1 MSGYSIGARARR
13 LARCHGDFGR
23 LWAGET
29 VSLLGSEITVLALPL
44 VAILELHASPAQ
56 LGILTAA
63 RWAPYLA
70 LTLPAGVWVD
80 RHRRRPV
87 LVAADLGQAGL
98 LLAVPVLAAL
108 GALGI
113 GGLVVVAFGVGTCSV
128 FFELAYRAYLP
139 AIVEHDELTEANSK
153 LSVSQSLAEVGG
165 PSLGA
170 LLVQAASA
178 PFAILLDGLSFL
190 ASAAGL
196 LAIRRREPAPD
207 RPPRRNLRSDLL
219 AGFALTLRDRVLL
232 AFAGE
237 AATYNFFWQAVQVL
251 LPLFVVRELG
261 FSVGEFGLVLTIGSV
276 GALLGAAL
284 TARVA
289 RRFGLGRTVVVAAVA
304 GDLAP
309 LALPGVH
316 GHGPAAFTILA
327 CAFFVQGAGIT
338 GCNVH
343 VNSIRQQIT
352 PPGLLGRMNAAYRLV
367 VYGVVPLGAL
377 AGGALAAAAGVRVT
391 LLAATAGLLTTSL
404 WLVFSPVRRARTIDD
419 LPTRSVPAP
428 T

>member
-13 LARCHGDFGR
+13 LARDQGDFGR

-56 LGILTAA
+56 LGLLTAA

-113 GGLVVVAFGVGTCSV
+113 GGL
-128 FFELAYRAYLP
+128 
-139 AIVEHDELTEANSK
+139 
-153 LSVSQSLAEVGG
+153 
-165 PSLGA
+165 
-170 LLVQAASA
+170 LVQAASA

-196 LAIRRREPAPD
+196 LAIRRREAAPD
-207 RPPRRNLRSDLL
+207 PPARRDLRSDLL

-261 FSVGEFGLVLTIGSV
+261 FSVGEFGLVLAIGIV

-284 TARVA
+284 TARAA
-289 RRFGLGRTVVVAAVA
+289 RRFGLGQTVVVAAVA

-309 LALPGVH
+309 LAVPGVH
-316 GHGPAAFTILA
+316 GHGPAAFTVLA

-404 WLVFSPVRRARTIDD
+404 WLVLSPVRGARTVDD
-419 LPTRSVPAP
+419 LPAHAVPAP